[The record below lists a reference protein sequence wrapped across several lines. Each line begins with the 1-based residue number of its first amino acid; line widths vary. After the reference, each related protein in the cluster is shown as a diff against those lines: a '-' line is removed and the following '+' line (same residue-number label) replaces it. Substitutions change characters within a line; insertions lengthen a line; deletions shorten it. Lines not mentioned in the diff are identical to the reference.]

1 MMWPSGHL
9 PTGCA
14 TVLTEEG
21 SSMMPFR
28 SVILAAIFSATPSL
42 AADIDRGRDIATHE
56 CAACHPVGP
65 QRNELA
71 DAPPFD
77 LIGRKRGFD
86 AGALAYALLEP
97 HPKMNFSLT
106 QSEAD
111 NVAAY
116 ISTLSK

>member
-1 MMWPSGHL
+1 
-9 PTGCA
+9 
-14 TVLTEEG
+14 VLTEEG
-21 SSMMPFR
+21 INSMLLFR
-28 SVILAAIFSATPSL
+28 MIIVVTVFSATATL
-42 AADIDRGRDIATHE
+42 AADVNRGRDIATHE

-97 HPKMNFSLT
+97 HPKMNFALT
-106 QSEAD
+106 QREAED
-111 NVAAY
+111 VAAY
-116 ISTLSK
+116 ISTLAK

>member
-1 MMWPSGHL
+1 MML
-9 PTGCA
+9 
-14 TVLTEEG
+14 
-21 SSMMPFR
+21 FR
-28 SVILAAIFSATPSL
+28 LVFVVAIFSATPTL
-42 AADIDRGRDIATHE
+42 AADANRGRDIATHE

-86 AGALAYALLEP
+86 ASALAYALLEP
-97 HPKMNFSLT
+97 HPKMNFALT
-106 QSEAD
+106 QREAED
-111 NVAAY
+111 VAAY